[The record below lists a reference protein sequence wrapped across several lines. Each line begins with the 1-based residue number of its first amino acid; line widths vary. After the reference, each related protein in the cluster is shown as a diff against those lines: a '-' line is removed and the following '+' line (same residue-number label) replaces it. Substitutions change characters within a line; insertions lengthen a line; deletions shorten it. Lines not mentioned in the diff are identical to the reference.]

1 MRYELAKTK
10 NVRKF
15 LKVLDELRNRPMG
28 VEGMGILWG
37 RPGEGKTTVLAYA
50 TNIHNGIFL
59 RARRSWTMTS
69 LLEAMVTE
77 LGGTAGRRR
86 SQMEDWI
93 ERRLME
99 SEAERII
106 LVDEADYLFSARGR
120 AVTDMLDV
128 LRDIY
133 DQTGTPVVLA
143 GMENIARRI
152 QEEGRFA
159 RRITS
164 WVEFQGIDLD
174 DVRIVAD
181 TLCEV
186 SVADDLLKHLHKEC
200 KASIGNIVPALSRV
214 ETFGR
219 TNGLS
224 TVSLDAWGE
233 KPLYFAQPKFKQR
246 G

>member
-15 LKVLDELRNRPMG
+15 LAVLNDLRVRPMG

-37 RPGEGKTTVLAYA
+37 KPGEGKSTVLAYA
-50 TNIHNGIFL
+50 TNIFNGIFI
-59 RARRSWTMTS
+59 RAKRSWTMTS
-69 LLEAMVTE
+69 LLEAIIIE
-77 LGGTAGRRR
+77 LRGVPGRRR

-93 ERRLME
+93 EKRLME
-99 SEAERII
+99 AREERII
-106 LVDEADYLFSARGR
+106 LVDEADYLFSRNMASN
-120 AVTDMLDV
+120 DMLDV

-133 DQTGTPVVLA
+133 DSTGTPVILA

-174 DVRIVAD
+174 DARIVAD
-181 TLCEV
+181 TICEV
-186 SVADDLLKHLHKEC
+186 GVADDLLAHMHREC
-200 KASIGNIVPALSRV
+200 KASIGNIVPALSRI
-214 ETFGR
+214 ENLGKTTGIK
-219 TNGLS
+219 
-224 TVSLDAWGE
+224 TVDMAAWGDR
-233 KPLYFAQPKFKQR
+233 PLYFAQPKFGRK

>member
-1 MRYELAKTK
+1 MKYELAKTK

-15 LKVLDELRNRPMG
+15 LAVMNDLRIRPVG

-37 RPGEGKTTVLAYA
+37 KPGEGKSTILAYA
-50 TNIHNGIFL
+50 TNIFNGIFI
-59 RARRSWTMTS
+59 RAKRSWTMTS
-69 LLEAMVTE
+69 LLEAIIIE
-77 LGGTAGRRR
+77 LRGVPGRRR

-93 ERRLME
+93 EKRLRE
-99 SEAERII
+99 SGEDRII
-106 LVDEADYLFSARGR
+106 FVDEADYLFSRNMASN
-120 AVTDMLDV
+120 DMLDV

-133 DQTGTPVVLA
+133 DMTGTPIILA

-174 DVRIVAD
+174 DARIVAD

-186 SVADDLLKHLHKEC
+186 CVADDLLAHMHREC
-200 KASIGNIVPALSRV
+200 KASIGNIVPALSRI
-214 ETFGR
+214 ENLGKTTGIK
-219 TNGLS
+219 
-224 TVSLDAWGE
+224 TVDMAAWGDR
-233 KPLYFAQPKFKQR
+233 PLYFAQPKFRRQ

>member
-15 LKVLDELRNRPMG
+15 LAVMNDLRIRPMG

-37 RPGEGKTTVLAYA
+37 KPGEGKSTILAYA
-50 TNIHNGIFL
+50 TNIFNGIFI
-59 RARRSWTMTS
+59 RAKRSWTMTS
-69 LLEAMVTE
+69 LLEAIIIE
-77 LGGTAGRRR
+77 LRGVPGRRR

-93 ERRLME
+93 EKRLME
-99 SEAERII
+99 SRENRII
-106 LVDEADYLFSARGR
+106 FVDEADYLFSRNMASN
-120 AVTDMLDV
+120 DMLDV

-133 DQTGTPVVLA
+133 DMTGTPILLA

-174 DVRIVAD
+174 DARIVAD

-186 SVADDLLKHLHKEC
+186 GVADDLLAHMHREC
-200 KASIGNIVPALSRV
+200 KASIGNIVPALSRIENLGKTTGI
-214 ETFGR
+214 ET
-219 TNGLS
+219 
-224 TVSLDAWGE
+224 VDMAAWGDR
-233 KPLYFAQPKFKQR
+233 PLYFAQPKFRRQS
-246 G
+246 

>member
-15 LKVLDELRNRPMG
+15 LAVLNDLRIRPMG

-37 RPGEGKTTVLAYA
+37 NPGEGKSTILAYA
-50 TNIHNGIFL
+50 TNIFNGIFI
-59 RARRSWTMTS
+59 RAKRSWTMTS
-69 LLEAMVTE
+69 LLEAIIIE
-77 LGGTAGRRR
+77 LRGVPGRRR

-93 ERRLME
+93 EKRLME
-99 SEAERII
+99 ARQERII
-106 LVDEADYLFSARGR
+106 FVDEADYLFSRNMASN
-120 AVTDMLDV
+120 DMLDV

-133 DQTGTPVVLA
+133 DSTGTPIILA

-174 DVRIVAD
+174 DARIVAD
-181 TLCEV
+181 TICEV
-186 SVADDLLKHLHKEC
+186 GVADDLLAHMHREC
-200 KASIGNIVPALSRV
+200 KASIGNIVPALSRI
-214 ETFGR
+214 ENLGKTTGIK
-219 TNGLS
+219 
-224 TVSLDAWGE
+224 TVDMAAWGDR
-233 KPLYFAQPKFKQR
+233 PLYFAQPKFRRQ

>member
-15 LKVLDELRNRPMG
+15 LSVLNEVRNRPMG

-50 TNIHNGIFL
+50 TNIYSGIFI

-69 LLEAMVTE
+69 LLESIITE

-99 SEAERII
+99 AAAARII
-106 LVDEADYLFSARGR
+106 LVDEADYLFGTRGM
-120 AVTDMLDV
+120 AGGDMLDV

-133 DQTGTPVVLA
+133 DQTGTPVILA

-174 DVRIVAD
+174 DARIVAD

-186 SVADDLLKHLHKEC
+186 GVADDLLTHMHREC
-200 KASIGNIVPALSRV
+200 KASIGNVVPALSRI

-219 TNGLS
+219 TNGLVKV
-224 TVSLDAWGE
+224 TLADWGDR
-233 KPLYFAQPKFKQR
+233 PLYFAQPKFKQR

>member
-15 LKVLDELRNRPMG
+15 LAVMNDLRIRPMG

-37 RPGEGKTTVLAYA
+37 KPGEGKSTILAYA
-50 TNIHNGIFL
+50 TNIFNGIFI
-59 RARRSWTMTS
+59 RAKRSWTMTS
-69 LLEAMVTE
+69 LLEAIIIE
-77 LGGTAGRRR
+77 LRGVPGRRR

-93 ERRLME
+93 EKRLME
-99 SEAERII
+99 SGEDRII
-106 LVDEADYLFSARGR
+106 FVDEADYLFSRNMASN
-120 AVTDMLDV
+120 DMLDV

-133 DQTGTPVVLA
+133 DSTGTPIILA

-174 DVRIVAD
+174 DARIVAD
-181 TLCEV
+181 TICEV
-186 SVADDLLKHLHKEC
+186 GVADDLLAHMHREC
-200 KASIGNIVPALSRV
+200 KASIGNIVPALSRIENLGKTTGI
-214 ETFGR
+214 ET
-219 TNGLS
+219 
-224 TVSLDAWGE
+224 VDMAAWGDR
-233 KPLYFAQPKFKQR
+233 PLYFAQPKFKRQ